1 MDDIAQQVT
10 GAPKPR
16 SFIVD
21 SSVLQNQEEFD
32 AVKEEIKQ
40 NRVIFEFPGGI
51 NDIDLLDRCRMLCST
66 DNFDLCYETVLEM
79 LEGKPVKIS
88 LRNYDNIT
96 TSLFAE
102 FQIVNKDMDLK
113 SIPALNEYPIIVNWM
128 VEFIVG
134 LELKKFPLPLH
145 SAILPEKT
153 EVKAEEKKKTRK
165 KKNQKVLQNLILK
178 S

>member
-21 SSVLQNQEEFD
+21 SSVLQHQEEYD
-32 AVKEEIKQ
+32 AIKEEIKEH
-40 NRVIFEFPGGI
+40 RVIFEFPGGV
-51 NDIDLLDRCRMLCST
+51 NDIDLLTRCRMLCST

-88 LRNYDNIT
+88 LRNYDNKT
-96 TSLFAE
+96 TTLFAE
-102 FQIVNKDMDLK
+102 FQVVNKDMDLK
-113 SIPALNEYPIIVNWM
+113 SVPVLNEYPIIVNWM

-134 LELKKFPLPLH
+134 LELKKFPLPLR
-145 SAILPEKT
+145 SSSESQ
-153 EVKAEEKKKTRK
+153 VKAEKKSKRQK
-165 KKNQKVLQNLILK
+165 KKNQ
-178 S
+178 

>member
-1 MDDIAQQVT
+1 MKKDEIGTNEPKIKDNIIPGIV
-10 GAPKPR
+10 KPR
-16 SFIVD
+16 SFILD

-32 AVKEEIKQ
+32 AIREEIKQ
-40 NRVIFEFPGGI
+40 YRVIFEFPGGL

-96 TSLFAE
+96 TSHFAE

-113 SIPALNEYPIIVNWM
+113 AIPELNDYPIIVNWL

-134 LELKKFPLPLH
+134 LELKKFPLPLR
-145 SAILPEKT
+145 SSTEKET
-153 EVKAEEKKKTRK
+153 KAEEKGQRK
-165 KKNQKVLQNLILK
+165 KKKK
-178 S
+178 

>member
-21 SSVLQNQEEFD
+21 SSVLQNQEEYD
-32 AVKEEIKQ
+32 AIKEEIKEH
-40 NRVIFEFPGGI
+40 RVIFEFPGGV
-51 NDIDLLDRCRMLCST
+51 NDIDLLTRCRMLCST

-88 LRNYDNIT
+88 LRNYDNKT
-96 TSLFAE
+96 TTLFAE
-102 FQIVNKDMDLK
+102 FQVVNKDMDLK
-113 SIPALNEYPIIVNWM
+113 SVPILNEYPIIVNWM

-134 LELKKFPLPLH
+134 LELKKFPLPLR
-145 SAILPEKT
+145 SSSESQ
-153 EVKAEEKKKTRK
+153 VKAEKKSKRQK
-165 KKNQKVLQNLILK
+165 KKNQ
-178 S
+178 